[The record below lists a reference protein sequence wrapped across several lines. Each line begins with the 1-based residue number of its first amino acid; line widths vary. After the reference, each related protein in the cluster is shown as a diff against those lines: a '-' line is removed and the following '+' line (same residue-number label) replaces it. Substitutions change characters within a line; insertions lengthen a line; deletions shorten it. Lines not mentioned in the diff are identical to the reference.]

1 MKTRVLT
8 AIVAIG
14 ILIPILLL
22 SDTFVLP
29 VAASIC
35 ALIAV
40 FEIAGCINV
49 RKKWTL
55 SVTTYLFSAIML
67 FLVTAHFMNYVE
79 IKNFI
84 PIFFAVLYVYI
95 FLMFAFTMLSR
106 GEIRFSQTTELIA
119 LTVYILVGFLSISLL
134 RGTVNMGKYI
144 YLLIF
149 LGAWMTDT
157 GAYFVG
163 VFFGKHKLIPE
174 VSPKKTV
181 EGAVGGILGCIAGYV
196 LFGVVLAQ
204 FFDVTVNY
212 VALILLAI
220 GISVISQCGDLIA
233 SYVKR
238 ECGIKDYGFIFPGH
252 GGIMDRFDSI
262 IAVSPVIYGVTL
274 LLPPSIQI
282 FS

>member
-1 MKTRVLT
+1 MKTRVIT
-8 AIVAIG
+8 AIVALG
-14 ILIPILLL
+14 ILIPILFL
-22 SDTFVLP
+22 SHTVVLP
-29 VAASIC
+29 IAASIC
-35 ALIAV
+35 ALIAL
-40 FEIAGCINV
+40 FEVAGCVGV
-49 RKKWTL
+49 RKKWAL
-55 SVTTYLFSAIML
+55 SLTTYI
-67 FLVTAHFMNYVE
+67 
-79 IKNFI
+79 
-84 PIFFAVLYVYI
+84 FAVAVLVLFTLHIMDIVAISLFTPIIFAVSYVYI
-95 FLMFAFTMLSR
+95 LCIFIFTMFSR
-106 GEIRFSQTTELIA
+106 GGIKFPQAAELVA
-119 LTVYILVGFLSISLL
+119 LSFYVLIGFLSIVLL
-134 RGTVNMGKYI
+134 RNEGEMGKYL

-181 EGAVGGILGCIAGYV
+181 EGAFGGVLGCILGYV
-196 LFGVVLAQ
+196 LFGVILAQ

-212 VALILLAI
+212 LVLTILAI

-238 ECGIKDYGFIFPGH
+238 EQGIKDYGFIFPGH

-262 IAVSPVIYGVTL
+262 IVVAPVLYGVVL
-274 LLPPSIQI
+274 LLPSNIQI